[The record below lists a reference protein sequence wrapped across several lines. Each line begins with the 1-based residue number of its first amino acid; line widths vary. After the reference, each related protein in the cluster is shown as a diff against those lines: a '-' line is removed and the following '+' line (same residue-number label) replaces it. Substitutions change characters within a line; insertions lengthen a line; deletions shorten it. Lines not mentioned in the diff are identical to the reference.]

1 MAWPFLVCKVWYLL
15 VVTEKCYSYLT
26 LTMPLLCCTTNT
38 VVYPNT
44 VKSRTCLELADHG
57 PPESSAA
64 FPLLLSLSPDHVSPS
79 GLSIIKTFYKRYG
92 IIINSMNHF
101 LGQKMSENSHK
112 ICKHV
117 NMELYIIC
125 QLSSNRKVMIH
136 ISRFYFLFCVR
147 IKLNQM
153 GILLKNLKKHKSSM
167 LTHYC
172 ITL

>member
-1 MAWPFLVCKVWYLL
+1 
-15 VVTEKCYSYLT
+15 
-26 LTMPLLCCTTNT
+26 
-38 VVYPNT
+38 
-44 VKSRTCLELADHG
+44 
-57 PPESSAA
+57 
-64 FPLLLSLSPDHVSPS
+64 
-79 GLSIIKTFYKRYG
+79 
-92 IIINSMNHF
+92 MNNF

-147 IKLNQM
+147 IKLNQI

-172 ITL
+172 ITLWGYKFTLRKYNINNGVALVASAIRKYALSVTSRHLFSTPIISPSHLSNVKTQCDWLKLKDSTLLFLNNAKSRG